1 MNIPADARLDP
12 DLDVVRRFA
21 RAMGKL
27 TSELMA
33 LAGHGDEQ
41 DPFFGRVEAIV
52 FAVVEL

>member
-33 LAGHGDEQ
+33 LAGHGDEE

-52 FAVVEL
+52 FAVAEL